1 MYKTELELEKRLND
15 LAMANV
21 PSGSY
26 ENIVILPKYKK
37 TAPLEMSPDEY
48 DLRDLAY
55 DQKLNVIASNAIVDK
70 LGWKPSKIKSDVT
83 KAMIQDY
90 QFEQMKNIN
99 NQLYTPSSLDLDL
112 LEEPDDPGLIS
123 DRERNALFAELRRG
137 SDAMT
142 EIQRLLS
149 EAPERLRERKDLWE
163 SALQANLLR
172 ADRLYPSLLQRS
184 RAKVAFRRQADADLI
199 EINREYDAYLARLRA
214 EYILAETATAEF
226 TQRFRDNESIKKE
239 YEREVQAVQQEND
252 KRRRIFEDT
261 VRSMNIGR
269 NDVSRLPEETDD
281 EYKQRLEDIGDS
293 TFNEDLIAQS
303 AALFFTDR
311 LREQMREVTRDEVL
325 IGDFIRRLNSDERYS
340 LVKPLTKM
348 WENFKKKILEI
359 FGQNN
364 QYMSADDLYNVAV
377 QLADQVAIQE
387 AREPDLYKER
397 PVGELIE
404 ALTIEEGTPVRD
416 VASADVVVSSG
427 GKYQFSTEARQLSD
441 ARFRALKDY
450 SEGKPLKTT
459 FQGQP
464 ANDITK
470 RIFDQEAQRI
480 SQFLNPS
487 VAVRAPAPGA
497 RAPAPARPGRIPS
510 VAELHQ
516 EIETSKQLSA
526 DQDIVD
532 QLDRLLSITNRT
544 ELLAAAERLGF
555 QFDFQKE
562 EALTGFGLSKKYPK
576 IVPFGLVQISPHKLF
591 YENILK
597 ITRNGK
603 NLTGYPN
610 LKVSDAFVTFL
621 FKILN
626 GQNPTLKEANT
637 LSPNEKNVF
646 DSLIFT
652 AGLQKMVETTGTG
665 LKQELKNRLALI
677 EGEIEAGNT
686 NTELIKEARKILQN
700 FARMKVIGHRAA
712 SEHLKQLMHAQRR

>member
-37 TAPLEMSPDEY
+37 TTPLEMSPDEY

-55 DQKLNVIASNAIVDK
+55 DQKLNVIASNAVVDK

-90 QFEQMKNIN
+90 QFEQMKNIKKN
-99 NQLYTPSSLDLDL
+99 LYIPSSLDLDL
-112 LEEPDDPGLIS
+112 LEEPEDPGVISNRDRSALIV
-123 DRERNALFAELRRG
+123 DLRR
-137 SDAMT
+137 SSNAMT
-142 EIQRLLS
+142 EIQRLLN
-149 EAPERLRERKDLWE
+149 EAPERFREQKDQWE
-163 SALQANLLR
+163 SNLQANLLR
-172 ADRLYPSLLQRS
+172 ADRIYPSLLQRA
-184 RAKVAFRRQADADLI
+184 RAKANFRKRANDELI
-199 EINREYDAYLARLRA
+199 ELNRGYDVYLDQLRA
-214 EYILAETATAEF
+214 EYILAETATAEM
-226 TQRFRDNESIKKE
+226 TQQFRDAESIKKE
-239 YEREVQAVQQEND
+239 YERELQDVQREND
-252 KRRRIFEDT
+252 KRRKIYEDT
-261 VRSMNIGR
+261 VHSMNIGR
-269 NDVSRLPEETDD
+269 NDIAMLPEETLD
-281 EYKQRLEDIGDS
+281 EYKQRLEEIGAS
-293 TFNEDLIAQS
+293 TFNEDVIAES
-303 AALFFTDR
+303 ASLFYTDR

-325 IGDFIRRLNSDERYS
+325 IGDFIRRLDTDQRYS
-340 LVKPLTKM
+340 VVKM

-364 QYMSADDLYNVAV
+364 QYMSADDLVNVAL

-387 AREPDLYKER
+387 AREPDLFKTT
-397 PVGELIE
+397 PSDLLQAFTV
-404 ALTIEEGTPVRD
+404 EEGTTVRD

-427 GKYQFSTEARQLSD
+427 GKYQFSTEAQQLSL

-450 SEGKPLKTT
+450 SEGKPLKTK
-459 FQGQP
+459 FAGLQ
-464 ANDITK
+464 ANPEIK

-480 SQFLNPS
+480 SQFLNPG
-487 VAVRAPAPGA
+487 VAVRIPASSPSPAPSPSP
-497 RAPAPARPGRIPS
+497 RVKIPS
-510 VAELHQ
+510 VAELHK
-516 EIETSKQLSA
+516 EIETAKQQSA

-532 QLDRLLSITNRT
+532 QLDALLRITNRL
-544 ELLAAAERLGF
+544 ELLASAERIGF
-555 QFDFQKE
+555 QFEFQKE
-562 EALTGFGLSKKYPK
+562 PLTGFGLSKKYPK

-626 GQNPTLKEANT
+626 GQKPTLKEANT

-686 NTELIKEARKILQN
+686 SPELIKEARKILQN
-700 FARMKVIGHRAA
+700 FARMKVIGHRVA
-712 SEHLKQLMHAQRR
+712 SAHLKQLMHAQRR